1 MLCSKVHRPPAQLSG
16 PPVQNMLTW
25 EQCPHNHQ
33 HFSDECEDCTTCVL
47 GKVISKTSMNSE
59 MSWVWHFYNYY
70 KHLKEEIWFL
80 SLAPFQITILW
91 LTSPTA
97 SDTALWNPFAALGYP
112 WDGRLKHAQLTLV
125 NHVQLTFVKHLIKH
139 WNKLPSLFSN
149 TLWEQIFSWFNGIG
163 LSIIPLATHC

>member
-1 MLCSKVHRPPAQLSG
+1 MLQPLTWGTWSSPCHSRPPPLCQSTGLQPSSQG
-16 PPVQNMLTW
+16 PPVQNMLSW

-139 WNKLPSLFSN
+139 WNKLPFF
-149 TLWEQIFSWFNGIG
+149 I
-163 LSIIPLATHC
+163 